1 MIKYPYSKPEVTKSD
16 ILEVKKVLD
25 GGYLSQGEKIKE
37 FEFELSKD
45 FKSQNIIVCNS
56 GTAALHLIYMA
67 LGLGPKAG
75 LLTSPIT
82 FLATANAA
90 KMCNAPVV
98 FADVDCKSGLMT
110 ADTIEQALKKSKYKI
125 KVITVVHLGGKL
137 CDLESI
143 AEVAKKY
150 NCLIVE
156 DASHSPGAVY
166 HNKNFNKSKIESNRY
181 SIASTF
187 SFNAIKHIAMGE
199 GGCVATNDS
208 KIANKIRSLRSHGM
222 LRNKE
227 KFLYKQ
233 SENAPWYYEM
243 HDLGWN
249 YRADELSC
257 ALGLNQLKRLQK
269 NITKRKTLVKYYLN
283 ELKDVK
289 LIILPAD
296 AKSINKSVWHLYPI
310 LINFKKIGISRSKMI
325 ELLLKSGIQTQ
336 VHYIPLFLQP
346 YYREKNISSYKG
358 AMSYYESTLSLPL
371 YVQLTKKDIIF
382 ISSKIKSIILNVN
395 SM

>member
-1 MIKYPYSKPEVTKSD
+1 
-16 ILEVKKVLD
+16 
-25 GGYLSQGEKIKE
+25 
-37 FEFELSKD
+37 
-45 FKSQNIIVCNS
+45 
-56 GTAALHLIYMA
+56 
-67 LGLGPKAG
+67 
-75 LLTSPIT
+75 
-82 FLATANAA
+82 
-90 KMCNAPVV
+90 
-98 FADVDCKSGLMT
+98 
-110 ADTIEQALKKSKYKI
+110 
-125 KVITVVHLGGKL
+125 
-137 CDLESI
+137 
-143 AEVAKKY
+143 
-150 NCLIVE
+150 
-156 DASHSPGAVY
+156 
-166 HNKNFNKSKIESNRY
+166 
-181 SIASTF
+181 
-187 SFNAIKHIAMGE
+187 MGE

-346 YYREKNISSYKG
+346 YYREKNIS
-358 AMSYYESTLSLPL
+358 
-371 YVQLTKKDIIF
+371 
-382 ISSKIKSIILNVN
+382 
-395 SM
+395 

>member
-1 MIKYPYSKPEVTKSD
+1 
-16 ILEVKKVLD
+16 
-25 GGYLSQGEKIKE
+25 
-37 FEFELSKD
+37 
-45 FKSQNIIVCNS
+45 
-56 GTAALHLIYMA
+56 MA
-67 LGLGPKAG
+67 LGLGAKAG

-110 ADTIEQALKKSKYKI
+110 ADTIEHALKKSKYKI

-166 HNKNFNKSKIESNRY
+166 HKKNFNKSKIESNRY

-243 HDLGWN
+243 HNLGWN
-249 YRADELSC
+249 YRADEISC

-310 LINFKKIGISRSKMI
+310 LINFKKIGISRSKMM

-346 YYREKNISSYKG
+346 YYREKNISFYKG

-382 ISSKIKSIILNVN
+382 ISSKIKSIILNV
-395 SM
+395 

>member
-16 ILEVKKVLD
+16 ILEVKKVME
-25 GGYLSQGEKIKE
+25 GGYLSQGDKIQE
-37 FEFELSKD
+37 FEFELAKN
-45 FKSQNIIVCNS
+45 FKSQNVIVCNS

-67 LGLGPKAG
+67 LGLGPKSG

-90 KMCNAPVV
+90 KMCNAPVI
-98 FADVDCKSGLMT
+98 FADVDNKSGLLT
-110 ADTIEQALKKSKYKI
+110 ADTIEYALKKSKYRI
-125 KVITVVHLGGKL
+125 KVITLVHLGGKI

-143 AEVAKKY
+143 AAVAKEY

-156 DASHSPGAVY
+156 DASHAPGAY
-166 HNKNFNKSKIESNRY
+166 YYYEKSKKSKIGSNRY

-199 GGCVATNDS
+199 GGGVSTNDL

-233 SENAPWYYEM
+233 TDNAPWYYEM
-243 HDLGWN
+243 HELGWN
-249 YRADELSC
+249 YRADEIQC
-257 ALGLNQLKRLQK
+257 ALGLSQLNRLQK
-269 NITKRKTLVKYYLN
+269 GIIKRKKLVSYYLK
-283 ELKDVK
+283 ELKDVDS
-289 LIILPAD
+289 IILPAYD
-296 AKSINKSVWHLYPI
+296 KSIDKSVWHLYPI
-310 LINFKKIGISRSKMI
+310 LIDFKKIGISRSKIM

-346 YYREKNISSYKG
+346 FYRERNISFYKG

-371 YVQLTKKDIIF
+371 YVQLSKKDIIF
-382 ISSKIKSIILNVN
+382 ISSKIKSIILNG
-395 SM
+395 

>member
-16 ILEVKKVLD
+16 IQAVKKVLQ

-56 GTAALHLIYMA
+56 GTSALHLIYMA
-67 LGLGPKAG
+67 LGLGTKAG
-75 LLTSPIT
+75 LLTSSIT

-98 FADVDCKSGLMT
+98 FADVDHKSGLLT
-110 ADTIEQALKKSKYKI
+110 AETIEQAIKRSKFKI
-125 KVITVVHLGGKL
+125 KVITLVHLGGKV

-143 AEVAKKY
+143 AVVAKKY
-150 NCLIVE
+150 DCLIVE
-156 DASHSPGAVY
+156 DASHAPGAIY
-166 HNKNFNKSKIESNRY
+166 HNKKSRKSIVGSNKY

-199 GGCVATNDS
+199 GGCISTNDR

-222 LRNKE
+222 LRNDKQ
-227 KFLYKQ
+227 FLYKPK
-233 SENAPWYYEM
+233 ENAPWYYEM
-243 HDLGWN
+243 HELGWN
-249 YRADELSC
+249 YKADEVTC

-269 NITKRKTLVKYYLN
+269 GIIKRKLLVKYYLS
-283 ELKDVK
+283 ELKDIES
-289 LIILPAD
+289 IILPAD
-296 AKSINKSVWHLYPI
+296 SKSINKSVWHLYPI
-310 LINFKKIGISRSKMI
+310 SINFKRIGISRSRMM
-325 ELLLKSGIQTQ
+325 ELLFKSGIQTQ

-346 YYREKNISSYKG
+346 YYREKNISLYKG

-371 YVQLTKKDIIF
+371 YVQLNKKDISF
-382 ISSKIKSIILNVN
+382 ISSKIKNIILNE
-395 SM
+395 

>member
-16 ILEVKKVLD
+16 MHAVNKVLQ
-25 GGYLSQGEKIKE
+25 GGYLSQGEKIQE

-45 FKSQNIIVCNS
+45 FKSHNIIVCNS

-90 KMCNAPVV
+90 KMCNAPVI
-98 FADVDCKSGLMT
+98 FADVDSKSGLMT
-110 ADTIEQALKKSKYKI
+110 ADTIENGLKKSKYKI

-143 AEVAKKY
+143 AKVAKKY

-156 DASHSPGAVY
+156 DSSHAPGAVY
-166 HNKNFNKSKIESNRY
+166 YNKNFNKNKIESNRY

-227 KFLYKQ
+227 DFLYKQ

-249 YRADELSC
+249 YRADEISC

-269 NITKRKTLVKYYLN
+269 NIIKRKKLVKYYLN

-289 LIILPAD
+289 SIILPAD
-296 AKSINKSVWHLYPI
+296 DKCINKSVWHLYSI
-310 LINFKKIGISRSKMI
+310 LIDFKKIGISRSKMM
-325 ELLLKSGIQTQ
+325 ELLLKNGIQTQ

-346 YYREKNISSYKG
+346 YYREKNIHFYKG

-371 YVQLTKKDIIF
+371 YVQLSKKDITF
-382 ISSKIKSIILNVN
+382 ISSKIKSIILGE
-395 SM
+395 

>member
-16 ILEVKKVLD
+16 ILEVKKVLE
-25 GGYLSQGEKIKE
+25 GGYLSQGEKIQE
-37 FEFELSKD
+37 FEFELSKT

-90 KMCNAPVV
+90 KMCNAPVI
-98 FADVDCKSGLMT
+98 FADVDHKSGLLT
-110 ADTIEQALKKSKYKI
+110 ADTIEHALKTSKFKI
-125 KVITVVHLGGKL
+125 KVITLVHLGGKL

-143 AEVAKKY
+143 SEVAKKY

-156 DASHSPGAVY
+156 DASHAPGAVY
-166 HNKNFNKSKIESNRY
+166 CNKKYKKSKIGSNSY

-199 GGCVATNDS
+199 GGCVATNDIN
-208 KIANKIRSLRSHGM
+208 IANKIRSLRSHGM
-222 LRNKE
+222 LINKE

-233 SENAPWYYEM
+233 VENAPWYYEM
-243 HDLGWN
+243 HNLGWN
-249 YRADELSC
+249 YRADEITCS
-257 ALGLNQLKRLQK
+257 LGLNQLKRLQK
-269 NITKRKTLVKYYLN
+269 GINKRKRLVNYYLS
-283 ELKDVK
+283 ELKDVDS
-289 LIILPAD
+289 IILPAC
-296 AKSINKSVWHLYPI
+296 AKSIDKSVWHLYPI
-310 LINFKKIGISRSKMI
+310 LINFKKIGISRSNMM

-346 YYREKNISSYKG
+346 YYREKNISFYKG
-358 AMSYYESTLSLPL
+358 AMSYYESTLSIPL
-371 YVQLTKKDIIF
+371 YVQLTKKNIIF
-382 ISSKIKSIILNVN
+382 ISSKIKSIIING
-395 SM
+395 